1 MKRSTKYVI
10 YIILGLAAAI
20 VVNMGIIDTWPPVII
35 GVMPTGSMNP
45 YIEPGDVFFVDN
57 AASFQDVKTKDVIVY
72 TLDNTRIAHRVV
84 ERTDVE
90 LITQGDMN
98 PIRDRLP
105 VTEEQYIG
113 VVYDVQEIPLLSEL
127 FKILPMHALVSFPN
141 NYLLIGIVVMLG
153 MIQWLFFQKRKH
165 KIQG

>member
-1 MKRSTKYVI
+1 
-10 YIILGLAAAI
+10 
-20 VVNMGIIDTWPPVII
+20 MGIIDTWPPVII

-45 YIEPGDVFFVDN
+45 YIEPGDIFFVDN

-105 VTEEQYIG
+105 VLDRGTVYRRRLRCPGNTITQR
-113 VVYDVQEIPLLSEL
+113 VVQDTTNACS
-127 FKILPMHALVSFPN
+127 S
-141 NYLLIGIVVMLG
+141 LIS
-153 MIQWLFFQKRKH
+153 
-165 KIQG
+165 